1 MPIFPGSEY
10 TRESIF
16 MCSSHDSRY
25 LRLMAYIGIT
35 SLVIAVLLFGAGLA
49 GLWPIFEIVYFGQTG
64 LRGVASLAVAGC
76 LLAAI
81 GFWED

>member
-1 MPIFPGSEY
+1 
-10 TRESIF
+10 
-16 MCSSHDSRY
+16 
-25 LRLMAYIGIT
+25 MAYIGIIF
-35 SLVIAVLLFGAGLA
+35 LVVAGVLFGAGLF
-49 GLWPIFEIVYFGQTG
+49 GLWPVFEVVYFGQTG

>member
-1 MPIFPGSEY
+1 
-10 TRESIF
+10 
-16 MCSSHDSRY
+16 
-25 LRLMAYIGIT
+25 MAYIGIA
-35 SLVIAVLLFGAGLA
+35 LLLIAALMFGGGLL
-49 GLWPIFEIVYFGQTG
+49 GLWSMSEPVYFGQTG